1 MKHIKTFEE
10 FINESKLNEEVY
22 KMSHNDFRK
31 RISELKDDYME
42 DFWSPGITTILT
54 QIKNEDNS
62 VKGILTDKISK
73 IKDKF
78 KKETDKNKKEL
89 YKMQIVFL
97 QKISQLK
104 KDNIDYEKIADD
116 LESIAQQKESLKP
129 EE

>member
-1 MKHIKTFEE
+1 
-10 FINESKLNEEVY
+10 
-22 KMSHNDFRK
+22 
-31 RISELKDDYME
+31 ME